1 MVSPDT
7 GYGDLEAITEKTESA
22 FYHKHTLQFV
32 SRIRDDTHWKKKIKT
47 HCQSREVSSRKCLSA
62 AHGNTAS
69 DCTLCSFHGELGTQ
83 SCVGSPAF

>member
-7 GYGDLEAITEKTESA
+7 GYGDLEAITAKTESA

-47 HCQSREVSSRKCLSA
+47 HSFVRVVRSPPGSVSVQRTEILLLTAHCAPFTGSWELS
-62 AHGNTAS
+62 H
-69 DCTLCSFHGELGTQ
+69 
-83 SCVGSPAF
+83 V